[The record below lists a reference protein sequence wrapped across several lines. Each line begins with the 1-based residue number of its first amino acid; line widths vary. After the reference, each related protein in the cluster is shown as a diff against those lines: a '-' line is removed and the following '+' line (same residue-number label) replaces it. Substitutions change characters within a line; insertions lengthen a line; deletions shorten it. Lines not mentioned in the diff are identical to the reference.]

1 MYLGNWGNND
11 RIYVYHILVPNDG
24 FPLWKAQSIKHT
36 ASLKDLYTDV
46 EKNVEYDRT
55 ERAFSEKYESL
66 AKIPLEKACQGD
78 KIEGK
83 DWDIIIDFVLLQFV
97 RTPAFYLWIIDRGK
111 EIIPPTLDTI
121 ADTLSELKS
130 PPDISKI
137 EAFNGVNLPLK
148 IEKVKDNPKED
159 TIDLE
164 IKTIIGKN
172 TWLLSIDALMDKK
185 SLVRKQ
191 FHALKWSILTAD
203 ENDSWPTCD
212 NPVII
217 CDYFDGRVQRVSL
230 KDGLG
235 GKNRAIIFPISP
247 QKALFGEVHRTIRWR
262 ETANSVLCK
271 SIKKAIC
278 DNAFRYIYSN
288 VADSDVWAF
297 RKRIVDLA
305 LFTKVKNE
313 FDNWYENYKL
323 SEEAFLE

>member
-1 MYLGNWGNND
+1 MLTEEE
-11 RIYVYHILVPNDG
+11 YHNLSEEQKSK
-24 FPLWKAQSIKHT
+24 LSIEEVKRDHRDFV
-36 ASLKDLYTDV
+36 KDLRVAKENEMENTEVSNYTDV

-172 TWLLSIDALMDKK
+172 TWLLIFLIRMSPPE
-185 SLVRKQ
+185 R
-191 FHALKWSILTAD
+191 T
-203 ENDSWPTCD
+203 
-212 NPVII
+212 
-217 CDYFDGRVQRVSL
+217 VSVPSQ
-230 KDGLG
+230 GM
-235 GKNRAIIFPISP
+235 
-247 QKALFGEVHRTIRWR
+247 
-262 ETANSVLCK
+262 
-271 SIKKAIC
+271 
-278 DNAFRYIYSN
+278 
-288 VADSDVWAF
+288 
-297 RKRIVDLA
+297 
-305 LFTKVKNE
+305 
-313 FDNWYENYKL
+313 
-323 SEEAFLE
+323 